1 MRTMT
6 FFVPSGYQYEIR
18 EQNGEDEEILSNPAD
33 LRDLMN
39 FTKFIQAIVVKTD
52 FTQSGKL
59 TVEDALR
66 IPVNDRYCIL
76 FKSRVFSLGD
86 SVEFSYEWEKK
97 QKVDYEQDVN
107 ELLFNDYSQTPTEE
121 ELNAKPDAIPYYPDG
136 KKTEFEIN
144 LETGKKVKFNL
155 LDGNGERK
163 LVSLPRDKQT
173 RNSPLLC
180 RNLQLEVDGKWE
192 IVQNFSLFT
201 VKETHA
207 IRKAVAE
214 VDPTFEGAVDIEN
227 PSTGE
232 TVRYPIITAPGFFF
246 LTE

>member
-33 LRDLMN
+33 LKDLMN

-52 FTQSGKL
+52 FTQSGRL

-76 FKSRVFSLGD
+76 FKSRIFSLGD

-97 QKVDYEQDVN
+97 QKVDYEQDIN
-107 ELLFNDYSQTPTEE
+107 ELLFNDYSQTPTEG

-136 KKTEFEIN
+136 KRTEFEIT
-144 LETGKKVKFNL
+144 LETGKRIKFNL

-163 LVSLPRDKQT
+163 LVSLPREKQT

-180 RNLQLEVDGKWE
+180 RNLQLEVEGKWE
-192 IVQNFSLFT
+192 TVQNFSLFT

-207 IRKAVAE
+207 IRKAVLE

>member
-33 LRDLMN
+33 LKDLMN

-52 FTQSGKL
+52 FTQSGRL

-76 FKSRVFSLGD
+76 FKSRIFSLGD

-97 QKVDYEQDVN
+97 QKVDYEQDIN

-136 KKTEFEIN
+136 KKTEFEIT
-144 LETGKKVKFNL
+144 LETGKRIKFNL

-163 LVSLPRDKQT
+163 LVSLPREKQT

-180 RNLQLEVDGKWE
+180 RNLQLEVEGKWE
-192 IVQNFSLFT
+192 TVQNFSLFT

-207 IRKAVAE
+207 IRKAVLE